1 MKNIEEYGFE
11 RSDLVVATAVNAY
24 LKNMTT
30 EARKETLEGLA
41 RQDGAETVI
50 NAQALTQL
58 IESSKAKNNFE
69 VIVSRSH
76 LISQK

>member
-1 MKNIEEYGFE
+1 
-11 RSDLVVATAVNAY
+11 
-24 LKNMTT
+24 MTT